1 MKRRHKLR
9 ADAAL
14 RRSQIID
21 LAEQGLTAKAISSR
35 LALTTDTVYRHLSS
49 SGVHAV
55 TPVRKSPLW
64 DVAKVQAAVKKLGA
78 RKAAAKF
85 GVTRQAIY
93 WRLAEAR
100 KAWSDA

>member
-64 DVAKVQAAVKKLGA
+64 DVAKVQAAVKKL
-78 RKAAAKF
+78 
-85 GVTRQAIY
+85 
-93 WRLAEAR
+93 EAR
-100 KAWSDA
+100 KASSDA